1 MRRMEVITHVE
12 RRLRYSDA
20 ERAAVLAQC
29 DAPGATIVGVA
40 RQLGMSPSLTHG
52 WRKRQRDMALLAGE
66 PLQFVSDGEV
76 ATGSAAE
83 PAVELRGTEVAA
95 PSRAAARETGTT
107 QEELIRPNPGSCPG
121 GIDIDLPGGVRLSV
135 DTYVNEKALAR
146 VLRALRETALSR
158 SHPAPRC
165 TWPASR

>member
-1 MRRMEVITHVE
+1 MGRVDVITHVE
-12 RRLRYSDA
+12 RRRRYSDA

-40 RQLGMSPSLTHG
+40 RQLGMSPSLIHG
-52 WRKRQRDMALLAGE
+52 WRKRQRDMALLTSE
-66 PLQFVSDGEV
+66 PLQFVPYGEV
-76 ATGSAAE
+76 ASGYVAE

-95 PSRAAARETGTT
+95 SSCAAARETGTT
-107 QEELIRPNPGSCPG
+107 QEELIRPSPGLRPG

-146 VLRALRETALSR
+146 VLRALRETA
-158 SHPAPRC
+158 
-165 TWPASR
+165 